1 MRFKILY
8 ILFFI
13 TALLYNSFRL
23 FGEITPRNVM
33 TVIMFLAC
41 VIEDR
46 RVLVDKWI
54 GFYFLFLLFF
64 ALSSMI
70 TGYLQPFLHRLIG
83 YFFVGWVGYG
93 ATKILVKKYDAVR
106 LLIYLI
112 LIIGML
118 DSVVTMGQFFNLPYF
133 TVIPQILGIGVDTE
147 LLESLNVG
155 DEAFG
160 IVLPGIMGND
170 VYNGYFLMVVGVL
183 SLYYLRFGF
192 KIIGLMPWLM
202 AVVAS
207 FMVQQR
213 APFYLL
219 LVISVVVF
227 FKAILLGK
235 SRIKWMFVLA
245 LLIVVPVGFNYLFDL
260 LITGNTRYNIGLET
274 TGRDEIYQ
282 QSMDFISNNMLFGGF
297 FKSGLA
303 PHNMFL
309 TAWIA
314 GGVFGFIAITIM
326 TIMQITAVI
335 RLLIKKIDNEEFVC
349 LLFGLAFVGFTMNS
363 MFHNAG
369 MTSGDVVIWTL
380 WAAFLG
386 CRDSINKQR
395 EFSETVLT

>member
-1 MRFKILY
+1 
-8 ILFFI
+8 
-13 TALLYNSFRL
+13 
-23 FGEITPRNVM
+23 M

-46 RVLVDKWI
+46 RVLFDRWI
-54 GFYFLFLLFF
+54 GFYLLFLLFF

-83 YFFVGWVGYG
+83 YYFVGWVGYG
-93 ATKILVKKYDAVR
+93 ATKILLKKYNAVR
-106 LLIYLI
+106 LLIYLF

-118 DSVVTMGQFFNLPYF
+118 DSAVSIGQFFNLPYF
-133 TVIPQILGIGVDTE
+133 TMIPQYLGIGSDPE
-147 LLESLNVG
+147 LLDNLDVG
-155 DEAFG
+155 EEAFG

-170 VYNGYFLMVVGVL
+170 VYNGYFLMVVGIL
-183 SLYYLRFGF
+183 SLYYLRFGI
-192 KIIGLMPWLM
+192 KIIGLIPW
-202 AVVAS
+202 VISVFAS
-207 FMVQQR
+207 FVVQQR

-219 LVISVVVF
+219 VAVSVVVF
-227 FKAILLGK
+227 LKAILLGK

-260 LITGNTRYNIGLET
+260 LIMGNTRYNIGLET

-309 TAWIA
+309 TAWIS
-314 GGVFGFIAITIM
+314 GGIFGFIAIVIM

-335 RLLIKKIDNEEFVC
+335 RMLIKKIDKEVFVC
-349 LLFGLAFVGFTMNS
+349 LLFGLAFIGFTMNS

-369 MTSGDVVIWTL
+369 MTSGDFVIWTL

-386 CRDSINKQR
+386 CKDGINKQR
-395 EFSETVLT
+395 MLSENVLNTTPK